1 MCQRFCSIPSNLV
14 SSDRKDDYKHH
25 LPTSAVGSMFPEI
38 LTSSNRA
45 KICDSL
51 HKIAEKVMNIPPTA
65 HNKKPLQK
73 YLNTKSSSNSKRIIH
88 IHRQHQEH
96 CCAKWQLQRTPVQ
109 QVYFSKIISLQLTC
123 LSSAAT
129 SYHHQFLLS
138 IGSHASM
145 PLGNFQLKKAPTAEL
160 FSITDH

>member
-14 SSDRKDDYKHH
+14 SSDRKDEYKHH

-65 HNKKPLQK
+65 HNKPFQK
-73 YLNTKSSSNSKRIIH
+73 YLNTKSSINSKRIIH

-96 CCAKWQLQRTPVQ
+96 CCAKCQLQRTPVQ

-123 LSSAAT
+123 LSSVAT

-145 PLGNFQLKKAPTAEL
+145 PLGNFQLKKAPTAEV

>member
-14 SSDRKDDYKHH
+14 SSDRKDEYKHH

-96 CCAKWQLQRTPVQ
+96 LCKMPVTKNTCPASLFQQNYLPSADMPVFSSHFIPPPIFAFHWFPCFNAFRKFPAEKSPNSRT
-109 QVYFSKIISLQLTC
+109 IL
-123 LSSAAT
+123 
-129 SYHHQFLLS
+129 YH
-138 IGSHASM
+138 
-145 PLGNFQLKKAPTAEL
+145 
-160 FSITDH
+160 